1 MIVSDIDKLMAK
13 IERLRAAT
21 MGIDQAYFRLDEV
34 EQLIFDISTLQS
46 NLKDANR
53 ALEMFKD
60 TPSMVEMQVA
70 LAEIGIDC
78 VFGRDKKGQLKAAKV
93 EVAHEPVGSN

>member
-21 MGIDQAYFRLDEV
+21 MGVDQAYFRLDEV
-34 EQLIFDISTLQS
+34 EQLIFDIETLKTH
-46 NLKDANR
+46 LKDATR
-53 ALEMFKD
+53 SLEAFKD

-70 LAEIGIDC
+70 LVEAGIDAY
-78 VFGRDKKGQLKAAKV
+78 FTKDDKGNIKAFRVKV
-93 EVAHEPVGSN
+93 GNGSTS